1 MFEFIT
7 FETHLPWAVAAH
19 AFNPSSQG
27 AEAGRSLE
35 FPASLVYGVSPRTIS
50 QGNPILLSLSHF
62 VSLSLPPPPP
72 LPPSCVCVSVYA
84 ACEHTLGH
92 ECEHAGVTVFTP
104 VPKCGGL
111 SGTCGICLWLHL
123 SLDRSSICF
132 WLHLSLGSL
141 TEEEAHG
148 SGWGG

>member
-1 MFEFIT
+1 MPGLQSEFQYYFT
-7 FETHLPWAVAAH
+7 GKPHPPLSV
-19 AFNPSSQG
+19 
-27 AEAGRSLE
+27 SLC
-35 FPASLVYGVSPRTIS
+35 
-50 QGNPILLSLSHF
+50 
-62 VSLSLPPPPP
+62 VSLSLPPPPPP

-84 ACEHTLGH
+84 ACEHILGH

-111 SGTCGICLWLHL
+111 SGTCGIC
-123 SLDRSSICF
+123 F